1 MRQIELNRMKTILI
15 IEDDIMI
22 QNALG
27 ELLRVSGYQVFQSCN
42 GMEGVEKFKKNKVD
56 LILLDIMMPEKDGFD
71 VCREVREMSQ
81 VPIII
86 LTALD
91 EEDAEV
97 KCFDLKADDYIVK
110 PYSVRVVLKRIEAIF
125 RRANVGNQ
133 QEEDCLV
140 YENLKLDLASR
151 TVYVNGKEVFLTR
164 IEFDIVKY
172 LIRNQGKVCT
182 RYELLSAVWECEYCT
197 GEREVNFHIM
207 NLRKKGIQGIQ
218 TVRGIGYKIGK

>member
-1 MRQIELNRMKTILI
+1 M
-15 IEDDIMI
+15 
-22 QNALG
+22 
-27 ELLRVSGYQVFQSCN
+27 
-42 GMEGVEKFKKNKVD
+42 
-56 LILLDIMMPEKDGFD
+56 ILLDIMMPEKDGFD

-97 KCFDLKADDYIVK
+97 KCFDLKADDYIVNLIT
-110 PYSVRVVLKRIEAIF
+110 VRVVLKRIEAIF

-151 TVYVNGKEVFLTR
+151 TVYVNGKEDFFDTNR
-164 IEFDIVKY
+164 I
-172 LIRNQGKVCT
+172 
-182 RYELLSAVWECEYCT
+182 
-197 GEREVNFHIM
+197 
-207 NLRKKGIQGIQ
+207 
-218 TVRGIGYKIGK
+218 

>member
-1 MRQIELNRMKTILI
+1 MRKSYRLHFDDLRNNAEKTELRQRLNRMKTILI

-27 ELLRVSGYQVFQSCN
+27 ELLRVSGYQVFQAYN
-42 GMEGVEKFKKNKVD
+42 GIDGVEKFKKNKVD

-151 TVYVNGKEVFLTR
+151 TVYINGKEVFLTR

-182 RYELLSAVWECEYCT
+182 RDELLSEGKRT
-197 GEREVNFHIM
+197 I
-207 NLRKKGIQGIQ
+207 
-218 TVRGIGYKIGK
+218 VRTIN

>member
-27 ELLRVSGYQVFQSCN
+27 ELLRVSGYQVFQSYN

-125 RRANVGNQ
+125 RRVNVGNQ

-172 LIRNQGKVCT
+172 FCR
-182 RYELLSAVWECEYCT
+182 
-197 GEREVNFHIM
+197 
-207 NLRKKGIQGIQ
+207 
-218 TVRGIGYKIGK
+218 

>member
-1 MRQIELNRMKTILI
+1 MRKSYRLHFDDLRNNAEKTELRQRLNRMKTILI

-27 ELLRVSGYQVFQSCN
+27 ELLRVSGYQVFQAYN
-42 GMEGVEKFKKNKVD
+42 GIDGVEKFKKNKVD

-151 TVYVNGKEVFLTR
+151 TVYINGKEVFLTR

-182 RYELLSAVWECEYCT
+182 RYELLSEGKRT
-197 GEREVNFHIM
+197 I
-207 NLRKKGIQGIQ
+207 
-218 TVRGIGYKIGK
+218 VRTIN

>member
-1 MRQIELNRMKTILI
+1 MKTILI

-22 QNALG
+22 QNALV
-27 ELLRVSGYQVFQSCN
+27 ELLRVSGYQVFQSYN

-97 KCFDLKADDYIVK
+97 KCFDLKADHPLTCDRK
-110 PYSVRVVLKRIEAIF
+110 PLSLRWLLLFSQSLPCRLYHADRCSFPSSTPANPQEHRCHLHRRYLHATQLLQTIF
-125 RRANVGNQ
+125 
-133 QEEDCLV
+133 
-140 YENLKLDLASR
+140 
-151 TVYVNGKEVFLTR
+151 
-164 IEFDIVKY
+164 
-172 LIRNQGKVCT
+172 
-182 RYELLSAVWECEYCT
+182 
-197 GEREVNFHIM
+197 
-207 NLRKKGIQGIQ
+207 
-218 TVRGIGYKIGK
+218 

>member
-1 MRQIELNRMKTILI
+1 M
-15 IEDDIMI
+15 
-22 QNALG
+22 
-27 ELLRVSGYQVFQSCN
+27 
-42 GMEGVEKFKKNKVD
+42 
-56 LILLDIMMPEKDGFD
+56 ILLDIMMPEKDGFD

-151 TVYVNGKEVFLTR
+151 TVYLNGK
-164 IEFDIVKY
+164 
-172 LIRNQGKVCT
+172 
-182 RYELLSAVWECEYCT
+182 
-197 GEREVNFHIM
+197 
-207 NLRKKGIQGIQ
+207 
-218 TVRGIGYKIGK
+218 